1 MSDEKNEKWEM
12 PQPVFRTSTGA
23 LPRSLEETISHSF
36 MPNAETIEIDEDD
49 DILSIMHTIY
59 QPHAPKPAADLDGE
73 KTLEFDDDL
82 ILETETAPAPAP
94 ETEIVEDEPKPIVV
108 TAKKPEEQAPA
119 ASDNSRSS
127 LVVFIVIALIA
138 VAIVATLLYNSSQ
151 SSTAP

>member
-49 DILSIMHTIY
+49 DILSIMNTIY
-59 QPHAPKPAADLDGE
+59 QPPTPKPAADLDGE

-82 ILETETAPAPAP
+82 ILETETAPAP
-94 ETEIVEDEPKPIVV
+94 ETEVVEDEPNPIVV
-108 TAKKPEEQAPA
+108 TAKQPEEQASA